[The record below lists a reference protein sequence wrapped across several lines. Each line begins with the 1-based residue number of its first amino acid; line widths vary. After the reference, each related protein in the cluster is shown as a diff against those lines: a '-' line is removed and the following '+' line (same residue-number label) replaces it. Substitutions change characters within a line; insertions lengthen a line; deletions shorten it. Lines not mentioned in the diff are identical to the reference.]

1 MGELEVEEIDH
12 DKEESVDQDISG
24 DKVVC
29 GTQSLNE
36 LLDCLDKDSQEDE
49 HEDGDEW
56 EEVCE
61 YMTQRRRSIASEDVV
76 DDVEDR
82 NDKENPNE
90 EDKALPNIRSFDAML
105 KSEPELSL
113 RLEESF
119 QSDSSNQL
127 KSLEKMR
134 EPCQVQDKISSY
146 LHEADVSLCWAESS
160 YSSSTETVSTAS
172 SPTPKLSVV
181 SRSSSPD
188 MFDISDDDTEATN
201 VDNKPPTQSPTNI
214 HTGVKRKHV
223 PSSPSLLLPQEALSC
238 LPCRAAAHR
247 SQVHSKV
254 YL

>member
-1 MGELEVEEIDH
+1 MNELISLVGELEVEEIDH

-49 HEDGDEW
+49 HEDGDEC

-76 DDVEDR
+76 YDVEDR

-181 SRSSSPD
+181 SV
-188 MFDISDDDTEATN
+188 DD
-201 VDNKPPTQSPTNI
+201 KPPTQSPTNI